1 MKHRSLSDKM
11 ASWVSYGV
19 LTFSLLIVVLPLLN
33 LISVSLSTETEVLAG
48 HVTFWPLGTHLNAYS
63 YILSS
68 KRFFTAFFNT
78 VTLTVLG
85 TVISMISTC
94 LAAYALSRRQ
104 LPGRRIIM
112 VYFIFSMLFSGG
124 LIPTYLLVMQLGL
137 LNNFF
142 SLILTSCV
150 SVYNM
155 LIVKNYFEGLPD
167 EIEESARIDGAR
179 QLTIFLRVMLPLA
192 TPVLAT
198 IGLFYAV
205 GFWNEYF
212 NAKLYITK
220 QSKLLLQPYLQAVI
234 FEASDPSGAFRLD
247 ATQINKVGTQTLINA
262 TVVCAMAPICIL
274 YPFLQKYFVSG
285 VVLGAVKG

>member
-1 MKHRSLSDKM
+1 MKNRSLSDRA

-19 LTFSLLIVVLPLLN
+19 LTVSLLLVVLPLLN

-48 HVTFWPLGTHLNAYS
+48 RVTFWPLGPHLNAYT

-68 KRFFTAFFNT
+68 KRFFTAFSNT
-78 VTLTVLG
+78 VILTVLG
-85 TVISMISTC
+85 TVISMVSTC
-94 LAAYALSRRQ
+94 LAAYALSRKQ

-247 ATQINKVGTQTLINA
+247 ATQIDKVGTQTLINA

-274 YPFLQKYFVSG
+274 YPSLQKYFVSG

>member
-1 MKHRSLSDKM
+1 MKNHSLSDRA

-19 LTFSLLIVVLPLLN
+19 LTVSLLLVVLPLLN

-48 HVTFWPLGTHLNAYS
+48 RVTFWPLGPHLNAYT

-68 KRFFTAFFNT
+68 KRFFTAFSNT
-78 VTLTVLG
+78 VILTVLG
-85 TVISMISTC
+85 TVISMVSTC
-94 LAAYALSRRQ
+94 LAAYALSRKQ

>member
-1 MKHRSLSDKM
+1 MKNRSLSDRA

-19 LTFSLLIVVLPLLN
+19 LTVSLLLVVLPLLN

-48 HVTFWPLGTHLNAYS
+48 RVTFWPLGPHLNAYT

-68 KRFFTAFFNT
+68 KRFFTAFSNT
-78 VTLTVLG
+78 VILTVLG
-85 TVISMISTC
+85 TVISMVSTC
-94 LAAYALSRRQ
+94 LAAYALSRKQ

>member
-1 MKHRSLSDKM
+1 MKNRSLSDRA

-19 LTFSLLIVVLPLLN
+19 LTLSLLLVVLPLLN

-48 HVTFWPLGTHLNAYS
+48 RVTFWPLGPHLNAYT

-68 KRFFTAFFNT
+68 KRFFTAFSNT
-78 VTLTVLG
+78 VILTVLG
-85 TVISMISTC
+85 TVISMVSTC
-94 LAAYALSRRQ
+94 LAAYALSRKQ

-247 ATQINKVGTQTLINA
+247 ASQINKVGTQTLINA

>member
-1 MKHRSLSDKM
+1 MKNRSLSDRA

-19 LTFSLLIVVLPLLN
+19 LTVSLLLVVLPLLN

-48 HVTFWPLGTHLNAYS
+48 RVTFWPLGPHLNAYT

-68 KRFFTAFFNT
+68 KRFFTAFSNT
-78 VTLTVLG
+78 VILTVLG
-85 TVISMISTC
+85 TVISMVSTC
-94 LAAYALSRRQ
+94 LAAYALSRKQ

-205 GFWNEYF
+205 GFWNESF

-262 TVVCAMAPICIL
+262 TVVCAMVPICIL

>member
-1 MKHRSLSDKM
+1 MKNRILSDRA

-19 LTFSLLIVVLPLLN
+19 LTLSLLLVVLPLLN

-48 HVTFWPLGTHLNAYS
+48 RVTFWPLSPHLNAYT

-68 KRFFTAFFNT
+68 KRFFTAFSNT
-78 VTLTVLG
+78 VILTVLG
-85 TVISMISTC
+85 TVISMVSTC
-94 LAAYALSRRQ
+94 LAAYALSRKQ

>member
-1 MKHRSLSDKM
+1 MKNRSLSDRA

-19 LTFSLLIVVLPLLN
+19 LTLSLLLVVLPLLN

-48 HVTFWPLGTHLNAYS
+48 RVTFWPLSPHLNAYT

-68 KRFFTAFFNT
+68 KRFFTAFSNT
-78 VTLTVLG
+78 VILTVLG
-85 TVISMISTC
+85 TVISMVSTC
-94 LAAYALSRRQ
+94 LAAYALSRKQ

>member
-1 MKHRSLSDKM
+1 MKNRILSDRA

-19 LTFSLLIVVLPLLN
+19 LTLSLLLVVLPLLN

-48 HVTFWPLGTHLNAYS
+48 RVTFWPLGPHLNAYT

-68 KRFFTAFFNT
+68 KRFFTAFSNT
-78 VTLTVLG
+78 VILTVLG
-85 TVISMISTC
+85 TVISMVSTC
-94 LAAYALSRRQ
+94 LAAYALSRKQ

>member
-1 MKHRSLSDKM
+1 MKNRSLSDRA

-19 LTFSLLIVVLPLLN
+19 LTLSLLLVVLPLLN

-48 HVTFWPLGTHLNAYS
+48 RVIFWPLGPHLNAYT

-68 KRFFTAFFNT
+68 KRFFTAFSNT
-78 VTLTVLG
+78 VILTVLG
-85 TVISMISTC
+85 TVISMVSTC
-94 LAAYALSRRQ
+94 LAAYALSRKQ

>member
-1 MKHRSLSDKM
+1 MKNRSLSDRA

-19 LTFSLLIVVLPLLN
+19 LTLSLLLVVLPLLN

-48 HVTFWPLGTHLNAYS
+48 RVTFWPLGPHLNAYT

-68 KRFFTAFFNT
+68 KRFFTAFSNT
-78 VTLTVLG
+78 VILTVLG
-85 TVISMISTC
+85 TVISMVSTC
-94 LAAYALSRRQ
+94 LAAYALSRKQ

-167 EIEESARIDGAR
+167 EIEESARIDGSR

>member
-1 MKHRSLSDKM
+1 MRNRSLSDKA

-19 LTFSLLIVVLPLLN
+19 LALTLLVVVLPLLN
-33 LISVSLSTETEVLAG
+33 LLAVSLSMETEVLAG
-48 HVTFWPLGTHLNAYS
+48 HVTFWPLGAHLNAYT

-68 KRFFTAFFNT
+68 KRFFTAFSNT
-78 VTLTVLG
+78 VILTVLG
-85 TVISMISTC
+85 TVVSMISTC
-94 LAAYALSRRQ
+94 LAAYALSRKQ

-124 LIPTYLLVMQLGL
+124 IIPTYLLVMQVGL

-142 SLILTSCV
+142 SLILTTCV

-205 GFWNEYF
+205 GYWNEYF

-247 ATQINKVGTQTLINA
+247 ASQINKVGTQTLINA

>member
-1 MKHRSLSDKM
+1 MKNRSLSDRA

-19 LTFSLLIVVLPLLN
+19 LTLSLLLVVLPLLN

-48 HVTFWPLGTHLNAYS
+48 RVTFWPLGPHLNAYT

-68 KRFFTAFFNT
+68 KRFFTAFSNT
-78 VTLTVLG
+78 VILTVLG
-85 TVISMISTC
+85 TVISMVSTC
-94 LAAYALSRRQ
+94 LAAYALSRKQ

-205 GFWNEYF
+205 GFWNESF

-262 TVVCAMAPICIL
+262 TVVCAMVPICIL

>member
-1 MKHRSLSDKM
+1 MKNRSLSDRA

-19 LTFSLLIVVLPLLN
+19 LTVSLLLVVLPLLN

-48 HVTFWPLGTHLNAYS
+48 RVTFSPLGPHLNAYT

-68 KRFFTAFFNT
+68 KRFFTAFSNT
-78 VTLTVLG
+78 VILTVLG
-85 TVISMISTC
+85 TVISMVSTC
-94 LAAYALSRRQ
+94 LAAYALSRKQ

>member
-1 MKHRSLSDKM
+1 MKNRSLSDRA

-19 LTFSLLIVVLPLLN
+19 LTLSLLLVVLPLLN

-48 HVTFWPLGTHLNAYS
+48 RVTFWPLGLHLNAYT

-68 KRFFTAFFNT
+68 KRFFTAFSNT
-78 VTLTVLG
+78 VILTVLG
-85 TVISMISTC
+85 TVISMVSTC
-94 LAAYALSRRQ
+94 LAAYALSRKQ

-124 LIPTYLLVMQLGL
+124 IIPTYLLVMQLGL

-285 VVLGAVKG
+285 AVLGAVKG